1 MLKLLLGRSEATVLH
16 DAPYGH
22 GKAEVRRHEHC
33 GCSHGDSMEE
43 NVLFSVETLIQKAH
57 PAVAVFP
64 VQDAGAGSPDS
75 FGISGACETPA
86 E

>member
-1 MLKLLLGRSEATVLH
+1 
-16 DAPYGH
+16 
-22 GKAEVRRHEHC
+22 
-33 GCSHGDSMEE
+33 MEE

-57 PAVAVFP
+57 PAVEVFP